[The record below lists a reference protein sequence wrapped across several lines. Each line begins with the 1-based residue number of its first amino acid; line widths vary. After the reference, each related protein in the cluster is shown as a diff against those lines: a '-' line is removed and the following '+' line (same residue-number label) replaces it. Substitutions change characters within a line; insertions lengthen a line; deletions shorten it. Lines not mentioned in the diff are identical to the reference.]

1 MRAIHEGDLDRLRA
15 LLSGGLR
22 PNPTKPQPI
31 TLLALAVSWGR
42 AEAVDLLLEAG
53 ADPNLTRPHGVIL
66 ATWPTGDC
74 DLPILTSLL
83 RHGADA
89 NAVGL
94 AEHTPLVQAVRV
106 RCYGAIGLLLDHGA
120 ALETRDPDGL
130 TVLAFA
136 ARMGDDRAVALLLER
151 GAQLDAK
158 NQVGFT
164 PLALAAHGGH
174 GAVVERLLAAS
185 ANGSMASGGRS
196 GGDGRHVGLDRTDF
210 LMEVR
215 MEAWRV
221 GGGREATAATS
232 ALTEQTFSWKCEW
245 KHGECGEVGRRRPPR
260 RP

>member
-42 AEAVDLLLEAG
+42 SEAVALLPQAG
-53 ADPNLTRPHGVIL
+53 ADPSLTAPHGVIL
-66 ATWPTGDC
+66 ATWATGDC
-74 DLPILTSLL
+74 ALPILTSLL

-164 PLALAAHGGH
+164 PLPLAAHGGH

-210 LMEVR
+210 LMEARVR
-215 MEAWRV
+215 TWGVEGKSV
-221 GGGREATAATS
+221 EIGGRRIITK
-232 ALTEQTFSWKCEW
+232 QTFSWKREW
-245 KHGECGEVGRRRPPR
+245 GKG
-260 RP
+260 